1 LKIIGH
7 VDQSNYARL
16 LMGAIVV
23 AFIGVAVVRFFNRR
37 GIGRIQKKVEAR
49 KLAADEGEVG

>member
-1 LKIIGH
+1 
-7 VDQSNYARL
+7 
-16 LMGAIVV
+16 MGAIVV
-23 AFIGVAVVRFFNRR
+23 AFIGVAVVRFFSRR